1 MVCRLPAS
9 EPPVGAGA
17 GLLAGVVLE
26 DQEAQVDEQVLAIR
40 RAGRQRVAEAGSVPT
55 APMAWDLQLEQAEP
69 PVRDQKAER
78 PGAGQV
84 WEHGL
89 IHYADHV
96 ELGEDDVSLVQLLG
110 EERGR

>member
-1 MVCRLPAS
+1 MPAS
-9 EPPVGAGA
+9 EPLVGAGA

-26 DQEAQVDEQVLAIR
+26 DQEAQGAEQVLAIR
-40 RAGRQRVAEAGSVPT
+40 GAGRQRVADAGSAPT
-55 APMAWDLQLEQAEP
+55 ERGLELEQAEP
-69 PVRDQKAER
+69 PVRDQRAER

-89 IHYADHV
+89 LHYADHA
-96 ELGEDDVSLVQLLG
+96 ELGEDDALLVQLLG